1 MNKTSQQ
8 SESHNSQSR
17 NSKRGYGI
25 TFIDLDETLFHT
37 FAKVG
42 VVKGGEVIKKLT
54 NQEFNNYVLS
64 EGETF
69 EFSEFSD
76 AELFAQTS
84 VPIARTMKMIR
95 EMIGRI
101 KETKS
106 FSRIIVLT
114 ARQDFASKE
123 KFLGVFTD
131 NGIDV
136 SDKKLFYIDRI
147 GNSMEGSVAERK
159 RNAIL
164 KYLSEGIYRRCRMI
178 DDNDENLKLFMELGK
193 NLPEEIKKK
202 VRDKYNLSD
211 NCKPIIFYA
220 LKIDE
225 KERLKIMES

>member
-1 MNKTSQQ
+1 MDKTAQQ
-8 SESHNSQSR
+8 SIFQNSR
-17 NSKRGYGI
+17 RGISKRGYGI

-42 VVKGGEVIKKLT
+42 VIKGGKIIKKLS
-54 NQEFNNYVLS
+54 NQEFNNYILN

-76 AELFAQTS
+76 ADLFAQTS

-106 FSRIIVLT
+106 SSRIIVLT
-114 ARQDFASKE
+114 ARPDFLNKE
-123 KFLGVFTD
+123 MFLKTFID

-136 SDKKLFYIDRI
+136 SNKNLIYIDRM
-147 GNSMEGSVAERK
+147 GNLSEGSVAERK

-164 KYLSEGIYRRCRMI
+164 KYLGEGIYRRCRMI